1 MSEKK
6 ERVLTNTKSVSF
18 VYERKEESERER
30 KKEREKERVSDLLLK
45 FEILRVDF
53 VPKSLLLGR
62 SCCQCQRICR
72 VIYHN
77 VNKIEQ
83 KTA

>member
-1 MSEKK
+1 M
-6 ERVLTNTKSVSF
+6 
-18 VYERKEESERER
+18 RER
-30 KKEREKERVSDLLLK
+30 KKVREKGRKEEEEKERVSDLLLK